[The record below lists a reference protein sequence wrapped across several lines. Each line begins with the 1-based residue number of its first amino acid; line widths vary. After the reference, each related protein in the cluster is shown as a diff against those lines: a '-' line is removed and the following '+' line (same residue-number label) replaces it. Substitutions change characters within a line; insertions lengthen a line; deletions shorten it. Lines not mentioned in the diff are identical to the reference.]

1 MLLLLMSI
9 SIVFDLSEKLNEFL
23 MRGAPWDEI
32 IGVYYANFFLFYGTQ
47 FSYLLNFISVIWFTS
62 KMANNT
68 EIVPVLSAGV
78 SFNRFL
84 RPYFISAF
92 ILMIASLVMY
102 NYVLPDSN
110 QRRLEFEERYYRD
123 RSSRAHMRRV
133 VGENQDKILYIGN
146 YNGVSKVITDF
157 KLQKFSTMPSGKVA
171 MEYEVKAEVAV
182 ADSLSND
189 WILKAYTIRI
199 FSEFRDSGEVNDHIY
214 RGFEVDTTLDFGL
227 KNVIFRSEIIE
238 SMNNAELDAFIA
250 KQEASGSEKV
260 TKYKIAKHKRWSSPF
275 AIIVLTVIGVSLSSQ
290 RKRGGLGMN
299 IALGLMLCVLYIFS
313 MQITTVAAT
322 NVGFTPAVA
331 VWVPNII
338 FSVIAFYLY
347 KRAPK

>member
-1 MLLLLMSI
+1 
-9 SIVFDLSEKLNEFL
+9 
-23 MRGAPWDEI
+23 
-32 IGVYYANFFLFYGTQ
+32 
-47 FSYLLNFISVIWFTS
+47 
-62 KMANNT
+62 
-68 EIVPVLSAGV
+68 
-78 SFNRFL
+78 
-84 RPYFISAF
+84 
-92 ILMIASLVMY
+92 
-102 NYVLPDSN
+102 
-110 QRRLEFEERYYRD
+110 
-123 RSSRAHMRRV
+123 
-133 VGENQDKILYIGN
+133 
-146 YNGVSKVITDF
+146 
-157 KLQKFSTMPSGKVA
+157 
-171 MEYEVKAEVAV
+171 
-182 ADSLSND
+182 
-189 WILKAYTIRI
+189 
-199 FSEFRDSGEVNDHIY
+199 
-214 RGFEVDTTLDFGL
+214 
-227 KNVIFRSEIIE
+227 
-238 SMNNAELDAFIA
+238 MNNAELDAFIA

>member
-1 MLLLLMSI
+1 MLITMI
-9 SIVFDLSEKLNEFL
+9 SMVFDLSEKLNEFL
-23 MRGAPWDEI
+23 VRGAPWSEI
-32 IGVYYANFFLFYGTQ
+32 FGTYYANFFLFYGTQ

-84 RPYFISAF
+84 RPYFISSF
-92 ILMIASLVMY
+92 ILMIVAMVMY
-102 NYVLPDSN
+102 NFVLPDSN
-110 QRRLEFEERYYRD
+110 QSRLDFEERYYRD

-133 VGENQDKILYIGN
+133 VGENQDKVLYIGN

-157 KLQKFSTMPSGKVA
+157 KLQKFTDVGDGKKA
-171 MEYEVKAEVAV
+171 MEYEIKAEVAI

-189 WILKAYTIRI
+189 WILKAYTIRT
-199 FSEFRDSGEVNDHIY
+199 FAEFLDSGTVDDHIFQ
-214 RGFEVDTTLDFGL
+214 GFEVDTTLDFGL
-227 KNVIFRSEIIE
+227 KNVIFRSTIIE
-238 SMNNAELDAFIA
+238 AMDNAELDAFIA
-250 KQEASGSEKV
+250 KQEAAGSEKV
-260 TKYKIAKHKRWSSPF
+260 PMYKIEKHKRWASPF
-275 AIIVLTVIGVSLSSQ
+275 AIIVLTVIGVSLASQ
-290 RKRGGLGMN
+290 KKRGGLGMN
-299 IALGLMLCVLYIFS
+299 IAVGLMLCVVYIFS

-322 NVGFTPAVA
+322 NVGLTPAVA